1 MKHGWAWAWALQAVE
16 ALAAGFLASLA
27 YGAGAVLYGAALWG
41 LVPLAGL
48 LTACRAVG
56 RGLNNYLAWLAPPAC
71 LYLAHLLVWGFS
83 PPAGA
88 GLLTAL
94 MSLVGAASGEV
105 LNQRRRQD
113 RRQHK

>member
-27 YGAGAVLYGAALWG
+27 YGAGA
-41 LVPLAGL
+41 
-48 LTACRAVG
+48 
-56 RGLNNYLAWLAPPAC
+56 
-71 LYLAHLLVWGFS
+71 
-83 PPAGA
+83 

-94 MSLVGAASGEV
+94 LSLVGAASGEV